1 MHSFNYQSHANEAA
15 VIDMIEVCDEWYVRV
30 LDRRGRQT
38 VKTFT
43 NEETAT
49 AFAGDK
55 LARLGIQAIQRL

>member
-1 MHSFNYQSHANEAA
+1 VHSFNYQSHANEAA

-49 AFAGDK
+49 AFAGDE